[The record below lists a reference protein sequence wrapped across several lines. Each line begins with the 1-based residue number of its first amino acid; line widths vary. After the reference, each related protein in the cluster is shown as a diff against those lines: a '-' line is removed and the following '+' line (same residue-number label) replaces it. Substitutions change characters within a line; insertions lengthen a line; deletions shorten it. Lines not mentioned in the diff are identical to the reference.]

1 MTQTN
6 KPYYDLTSDER
17 DVPYESAKKK
27 KNVTL
32 IRFSKFTFKDSL
44 KNSGPS
50 LKAAKVEMADAPY
63 GLGQTPLGTGT
74 VSTERFSES
83 LSIQLATSYPSECSF
98 WMAETRET
106 IFVH

>member
-1 MTQTN
+1 MKEMFHMRVQ
-6 KPYYDLTSDER
+6 
-17 DVPYESAKKK
+17 KK
-27 KNVTL
+27 KNVAL

-74 VSTERFSES
+74 ASPERFSES
-83 LSIQLATSYPSECSF
+83 LSIQLATSYPSERSF
-98 WMAETRET
+98 WMAATRET